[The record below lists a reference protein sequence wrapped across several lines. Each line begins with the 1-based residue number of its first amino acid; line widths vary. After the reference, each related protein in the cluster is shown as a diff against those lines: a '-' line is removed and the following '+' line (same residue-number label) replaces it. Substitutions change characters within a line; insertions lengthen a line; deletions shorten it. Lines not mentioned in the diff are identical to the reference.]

1 MIEEASVKVQMEQH
15 SWEPA
20 IQLLKF
26 DDGTETMRFCVF
38 HGKQFSRMPLIIS
51 PDEIVALF
59 EEASKPPRIR
69 VLLKN
74 STDRL

>member
-59 EEASKPPRIR
+59 EEASKHPRIR